1 MKLRS
6 LRAAV
11 SATASIA
18 AVAGVLAIMAT
29 PSTARADE
37 GMWTFDNF
45 PAAKVKQLYG
55 FAPDQKWLDINNKE
69 KCCEGVPLADG
80 EKDV

>member
-1 MKLRS
+1 MMLRS

-18 AVAGVLAIMAT
+18 AVAGFLAVMAT

-45 PAAKVKQLYG
+45 
-55 FAPDQKWLDINNKE
+55 
-69 KCCEGVPLADG
+69 
-80 EKDV
+80 